1 VTQRRLSLHV
11 ASLTIAAFAAIVVQ
25 ARAAEPGP
33 HAGATPALDLLVK
46 HTAALHDYAVTIDA
60 HELDGTATDDRVM
73 RFWYRKPDRAKMEV
87 VKGPAAGTRLEWV
100 GGTKAR
106 VRGGIFSWFP
116 IWLDLH
122 DRRITSLRGNTML
135 RAELEPTLEC
145 FVAHRNAVKEAPGRL
160 NGAPTDVVTL
170 SIPAGLG
177 CPADSEAD
185 RVITKDVLTISHD
198 SGVLLRRER
207 YVGDELVER
216 WNLSDVV
223 TNAGLKDSDFR

>member
-1 VTQRRLSLHV
+1 MLD
-11 ASLTIAAFAAIVVQ
+11 
-25 ARAAEPGP
+25 
-33 HAGATPALDLLVK
+33 ALVR
-46 HTAALHDYAVTIDA
+46 HTAALSDYAVTIDA
-60 HELDGTATDDRVM
+60 HEVDGTSIDDRVI

-87 VKGPAAGTRLEWV
+87 QKGPAAGTRLEWV

-122 DRRITSLRGNTML
+122 DARITSMRGNTML

-145 FVAHRNAVKEAPGRL
+145 FVAHRSAVTESSGPRVD
-160 NGAPTDVVTL
+160 GAPTDQITL
-170 SIPAGLG
+170 SIPGGLG
-177 CPADSEAD
+177 CPADSAAD
-185 RVITKDVLTISHD
+185 RTVTRDVLTVSRD

-207 YVGDELVER
+207 YVGETQVER

-223 TNAGLKDSDFR
+223 TNAGLKDADFR